1 MLVIG
6 NSAVDTTQGGS
17 WIFKIADKEPK
28 IVSTVSNEQTHKIFL
43 TEQIKHEQI
52 VIVMNDF
59 VHQQVGNIVY
69 DWSNDHYLDVNHT
82 RRRDMVMMSHT
93 PATLVNYNKNY
104 YNSIKTIRPDCVVLT
119 EWATSEFSIVEKIV
133 QSKSDELYNKYSLS
147 DQFIRWCGIHQMDT
161 KKFGILDGLV
171 NDSEYYTED
180 FEYSDKGN
188 VAIAELYESA
198 RSSVG

>member
-6 NSAVDTTQGGS
+6 NSAVDITQGNS
-17 WIFKIADKEPK
+17 WIYQIADNDPK

-52 VIVMNDF
+52 AVVMSDF
-59 VHQQVGNIVY
+59 VHQQIGNIVY
-69 DWSNDHYLDVNHT
+69 DWSNDHYLDINHT

-93 PATLVNYNKNY
+93 PSTLVNHNKLWY
-104 YNSIKTIRPDCVVLT
+104 DSIKLIRPDCVVLT

>member
-6 NSAVDTTQGGS
+6 NSVVDITQGNS
-17 WIFKIADKEPK
+17 WIYQIADNDPK

-43 TEQIKHEQI
+43 TEQNKHEQI
-52 VIVMNDF
+52 AIVMSDF
-59 VHQQVGNIVY
+59 VHQQVGNVVY

-82 RRRDMVMMSHT
+82 RRRDMIMMGHT
-93 PATLVNYNKNY
+93 PTTLVDYNKSY
-104 YNSIKTIRPDCVVLT
+104 YNSIKSIRPDCVVLT
-119 EWATSEFSIVEKIV
+119 EWATSKFSIVENIV

-147 DQFIRWCGIHQMDT
+147 DQFIRWCGIHRMDRQ
-161 KKFGILDGLV
+161 KHGILDGLV
-171 NDSEYYTED
+171 NDSECYTED
-180 FEYSDKGN
+180 FEYSNKGN

>member
-6 NSAVDTTQGGS
+6 NSAVDITQGNS
-17 WIFKIADKEPK
+17 WIYQIADNDPK

-52 VIVMNDF
+52 AVVMSDF
-59 VHQQVGNIVY
+59 VHQQIGNIVY
-69 DWSNDHYLDVNHT
+69 DWSNDHYLDINHT

-93 PATLVNYNKNY
+93 PSTLVIHNKLWY
-104 YNSIKTIRPDCVVLT
+104 DSIKLIRPDCVVLT

>member
-6 NSAVDTTQGGS
+6 NSAVDTTQGKS
-17 WIFKIADKEPK
+17 WIYQIADKKPK
-28 IVSTVSNEQTHKIFL
+28 TISTVSNEHTYKIFL
-43 TEQIKHEQI
+43 AEQTKHEQI
-52 VIVMNDF
+52 AIVMNDF
-59 VHQQVGNIVY
+59 VHQQIGNIVY
-69 DWSNDHYLDVNHT
+69 NWSNDHYLDINHT

-93 PATLVNYNKNY
+93 PDTLVNHNKLWY
-104 YNSIKTIRPDCVVLT
+104 DSIKLIRPDCVVLT
-119 EWATSEFSIVEKIV
+119 EWARSEFSIVEKIV

-147 DQFIRWCGIHQMDT
+147 DQFIRWCGIHQKDT